1 MKLSTWFMMAIAVS
15 LGVAAIAAPTDDPG
29 GSVRLVDDE
38 QVAEEPAG
46 AATGSAEALLRTV
59 TPAAPSDPVTMT
71 LCDLDV
77 RTALEAFAKWSGRNV
92 VISADIKGKVGTL
105 HLVEKRADEVLDVL
119 LENPEYKLATRT
131 TKSGVTYIY
140 PADTARAAPVAD
152 SGDDGI
158 LHPTKTDDIRPVT
171 SRISPSI
178 SAPVSIGPGL
188 IDTPGTANAEPQAP
202 TKRPRYETIQLKY
215 MSAMT
220 AASIVGGTVIPAG
233 GMGFGPEYTHA
244 ISAFSQQRRQMGRG
258 YSGIRAGGYD
268 VGLDQFGGGGFG
280 GGGFGGGGG
289 GRGGGGFGGGGRGG
303 GGFGGGGMGGGGFG
317 GGGFGGGGF
326 GGGGMGGGMGGFGG
340 GMGGGMGGMGG
351 GSMIIPDDVEAVLGI
366 VESNA
371 LIVLG
376 AQEGIDQLRELI
388 ALLDQ
393 PPKQVKV
400 EMIIADVSSSMVKS
414 KYLRWAFGDG
424 IVEMGLTPDGIQAGS
439 MAIGFAM
446 GDLRAAL
453 YANESKTGIEVLSM
467 PRVVTMNNTPA
478 TIEQSREIPIIVP
491 ELTRDQFGNVMQGQ
505 RVEDSIM
512 QGISFTV
519 TPRINEDNSVTMYI
533 QPQIALPG
541 ETWVVQ
547 GVPYPTSE
555 DRYIQTLVT
564 VPDGKTVVLGGLI
577 DKVKSVSRGRIPI
590 LSDIPILG
598 SLFRTRSV
606 DYTEKE
612 LLFFINV
619 TVIPQ
624 LDVDVML

>member
-268 VGLDQFGGGGFG
+268 VGLDQF
-280 GGGFGGGGG
+280 
-289 GRGGGGFGGGGRGG
+289 
-303 GGFGGGGMGGGGFG
+303 GGGGFG